1 VSDEVAAPESGQPA
15 TIGRFIQVA
24 VAQTSIV
31 DAPVVGVV
39 GEAYFAT
46 PRIRNG
52 MAHVALGGRRWQI
65 PAAFG
70 GPGGSQMLQAI
81 LVIANGLG
89 NGALGLA
96 GVERSKWWN
105 RRRLARRLS
114 APSAAGADTRIPI
127 VSDEQSARIVRE
139 TRALALA
146 GRIAPESADQLAE
159 LVRAMLKEARSAH
172 RVGQLDQEG

>member
-1 VSDEVAAPESGQPA
+1 MLTSGSGQPW

-24 VAQTSIV
+24 VTQTSIV

-46 PRIRNG
+46 PRIRHG
-52 MAHVALGGRRWQI
+52 MAHVVLGGRRWQI

-89 NGALGLA
+89 NGTLGSA
-96 GVERSKWWN
+96 VVERPRWWN

-114 APSAAGADTRIPI
+114 APAAAGADTRIPI
-127 VSDEQSARIVRE
+127 VSDEQAARIVRE
-139 TRALALA
+139 TRALAMA
-146 GRIAPESADQLAE
+146 GRIPPEPADQLAV
-159 LVRAMLKEARSAH
+159 LVGAMLEAARSAP